1 VAIFSNSRI
10 VLRHLLSQMMNDLVT
25 GTVGASPAS
34 GNFVCAETD
43 WERADDF
50 FNDFVEIFCYSGTGV
65 GTSGKPTDWVNS
77 THRLTFLPAATL
89 TATDLVELHRRFTVT
104 EYNTAINHAIDMVA
118 NDALVDRV
126 DETIVL
132 TAGTYQY
139 DLPTQFLYIDGIWI
153 SDDNDDWVDEVP
165 LDPRYWRA
173 IKKSPLKIEFI
184 KNLYS
189 PVTSRTVR
197 IVGMASPSIL
207 DIDAEAS
214 PIDPEYL
221 VQAAKAF
228 LHQSRIRGSDKDS
241 EWHRDQ
247 MVLAISRADT
257 RRKEMST
264 NRTGRAVVEA

>member
-10 VLRHLLSQMMNDLVT
+10 VLRHLLSQLMNDLIT
-25 GTVGASPAS
+25 GTVDASPAS

-50 FNDFVEIFCYSGTGV
+50 FNDFVEMFCYSGTGV
-65 GTSGKPTDWVNS
+65 GTSGKPTNWVNS

-89 TATDLVELHRRFTVT
+89 TATDLVEMHRRFTVT
-104 EYNTAINHAIDMVA
+104 EYNTAINYAIDMVA

-173 IKKSPLKIEFI
+173 IKKSTLKLEFI

-197 IVGMASPSIL
+197 IVGTASPSIL
-207 DIDAEAS
+207 DTDAEVS

-221 VQAAKAF
+221 IQAAKAF
-228 LHQSRIRGSDKDS
+228 LHQSRIRSNAKDP
-241 EWHRDQ
+241 EDHEGQ
-247 MVLAISRADT
+247 MQLARVLAEERVGA
-257 RRKEMST
+257 MSA
-264 NRTGRAVVEA
+264 NRTGVAIVEI